1 MTVVNRKMLAKR
13 MLEWEDAYRQLMSL
27 EAIIKADV
35 STLKETVR
43 TGNVVARYNP
53 GRKSYQYKEAVNAL
67 IQEAD
72 ESMKPVIASTIDK
85 HTKIRTT
92 TSWKPIALELEI
104 ENIPFVQSKPSVTV
118 GLD

>member
-1 MTVVNRKMLAKR
+1 MEFVDERVLAEQ
-13 MLEWEDAYRQLMSL
+13 MLEWEDTYRRLLAL
-27 EAIIKADV
+27 EEYIKSAV
-35 STLKETVR
+35 EKLGKTVR
-43 TGNVVARYNP
+43 VGNVVAKYNP

-92 TSWKPIALELEI
+92 TSWKPVALELEI
-104 ENIPFVQSKPSVTV
+104 EDIPFVQGEPSVTV